1 MMPRKACE
9 SCGLVSSASTM
20 SVRMKRRRL
29 FLVAMCT
36 HTRAI
41 SCSAPAGSVTG
52 ETLPTTRSSNSAM
65 RSFTASESSSS
76 LSRKW

>member
-1 MMPRKACE
+1 
-9 SCGLVSSASTM
+9 
-20 SVRMKRRRL
+20 
-29 FLVAMCT
+29 
-36 HTRAI
+36 
-41 SCSAPAGSVTG
+41 VTG